1 PRRVSGR
8 QPHRL
13 PDEAGPVGT
22 ARGDAPA
29 RLLPHR
35 PGASRHRGGHDH
47 QFPHPD
53 HRPEEVAQR
62 MTTSTP
68 VLRLIEDGQPG
79 RVLPQWTKIQIGTA
93 TTEEFSPHDQLR
105 REPPNRAA
113 RSSENTAGTPWTLST
128 VTSSVTA
135 TTGRFYLGS
144 TSSSTEELGQDP
156 IWNETNDALD
166 AFCSSLPHPGSS
178 RLASRLIPSATTK
191 RGDHLRH
198 LDAGADHG
206 WKTPGSPASAARRH
220 RTVRE
225 LLRICRATG

>member
-1 PRRVSGR
+1 MASEESHPELWKRRVSGTGLR
-8 QPHRL
+8 PDMRPSRHQVSGSRL
-13 PDEAGPVGT
+13 INTSQQDLKMNPT
-22 ARGDAPA
+22 ARSA
-29 RLLPHR
+29 LHR
-35 PGASRHRGGHDH
+35 
-47 QFPHPD
+47 
-53 HRPEEVAQR
+53 
-62 MTTSTP
+62 TP
-68 VLRLIEDGQPG
+68 
-79 RVLPQWTKIQIGTA
+79 A

-206 WKTPGSPASAARRH
+206 WKTPGSPASAARRR